1 MKTTNLQVKSARRR
15 NMKEKKK
22 KKNYIK
28 HILIKVLNNNQEKP

>member
-22 KKNYIK
+22 KNYIK